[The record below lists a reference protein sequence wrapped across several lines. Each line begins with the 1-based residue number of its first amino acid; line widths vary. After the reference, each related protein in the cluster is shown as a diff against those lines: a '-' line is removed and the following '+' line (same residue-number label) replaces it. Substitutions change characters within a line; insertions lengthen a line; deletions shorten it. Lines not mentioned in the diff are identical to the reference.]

1 MKVKGFTLLEMLFV
15 VSIIGL
21 LLVVSYPNYLNFIR
35 ETYRVMAEN
44 DMLAISYKLEKV
56 KTKQFSYEV
65 AFEDGLL
72 KDNIYRNY
80 SPSAGDKRYDFTYEV
95 ESTNYKIIATPTER
109 QGSQSGK
116 LYIYFDGKKYEKKWD
131 KNNDNT
137 YTEDW

>member
-21 LLVVSYPNYLNFIR
+21 LLVISYPNYLNFIR

-80 SPSAGDKRYDFTYEV
+80 SPSTGDKRYDFTYEV

>member
-1 MKVKGFTLLEMLFV
+1 MKIKGFTLLEMLFV

-21 LLVVSYPNYLNFIR
+21 LLAVSYPNYLNFIR

-65 AFEDGLL
+65 AFEDEVL
-72 KDNIYRNY
+72 KDNIYRNH
-80 SPSAGDKRYDFTYEV
+80 SPSSGDKRYDFTYEV
-95 ESTNYKIIATPTER
+95 EPTKYKIIATPTER
-109 QGSQSGK
+109 QGVQSGK
-116 LYIYFDGKKYEKKWD
+116 LYIYFDGKRYEKKWD